1 MVMMVSIKFQ
11 CLNIFMLTYFK
22 AFLMGHIMSTLVWN
36 PCSSKE
42 DKNKDTHMPSLCAHS
57 MWSMAKTGLSS
68 DLHGPE

>member
-1 MVMMVSIKFQ
+1 MSKLIVVPVWQFGTREYV
-11 CLNIFMLTYFK
+11 NI
-22 AFLMGHIMSTLVWN
+22 GVIETLVH
-36 PCSSKE
+36 PTSKE